1 MRLLHARWSSLSL
14 SRRRWPSPSC
24 FLAYGSLDRQL
35 LGAGNRFD
43 FLEKNIFEK
52 KCQFSLIFRVLVG
65 LSRLSVTLLAI
76 TEKKVSTL

>member
-1 MRLLHARWSSLSL
+1 MPGGAGRGATGHRSLP
-14 SRRRWPSPSC
+14 RRRWPSPTC

-52 KCQFSLIFRVLVG
+52 KCQFSLIF
-65 LSRLSVTLLAI
+65 
-76 TEKKVSTL
+76 